1 MEKAPAHFFHS
12 GSSDIG
18 SRPRN
23 RQSDSR
29 NHPGTS
35 VCINDYAHYC
45 VCFLF
50 SMAIS
55 NNVTDDLRS
64 HRLNTILDSDRVLVL
79 SDGKVRSVRIET
91 DCGAV
96 LIEVSSGEGVR

>member
-50 SMAIS
+50 S
-55 NNVTDDLRS
+55 VTVLSHVTNDLRS

-79 SDGKVRSVRIET
+79 SDGKVRSVRIEI
-91 DCGAV
+91 DCRAV
-96 LIEVSSGEGVR
+96 LIKVSLGEGVR

>member
-12 GSSDIG
+12 GSSDIC

-23 RQSDSR
+23 RQSDPR

-35 VCINDYAHYC
+35 VCIDDYAHYC
-45 VCFLF
+45 VCFFF
-50 SMAIS
+50 SMAIL
-55 NNVTDDLRS
+55 NHVTDDLRS

-91 DCGAV
+91 DYRVV
-96 LIEVSSGEGVR
+96 LIEVSSGEGV

>member
-1 MEKAPAHFFHS
+1 
-12 GSSDIG
+12 
-18 SRPRN
+18 
-23 RQSDSR
+23 
-29 NHPGTS
+29 
-35 VCINDYAHYC
+35 
-45 VCFLF
+45 
-50 SMAIS
+50 MAIS

-91 DCGAV
+91 DCRAV